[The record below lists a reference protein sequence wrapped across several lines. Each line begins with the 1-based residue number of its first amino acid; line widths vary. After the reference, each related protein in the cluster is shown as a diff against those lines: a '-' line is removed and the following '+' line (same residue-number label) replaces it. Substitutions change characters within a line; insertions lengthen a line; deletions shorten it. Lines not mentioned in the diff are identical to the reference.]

1 MILPYGMGG
10 RCIRLKRECGW
21 CESRQAHSSSRDDR
35 HATAPKTLAMVKM
48 TCVYQIKYYS
58 LSAKAWPQQAADCVD
73 LGHSLSWHLRA
84 KHLQKQKV
92 TLSCAGEALMR
103 DWTHP

>member
-35 HATAPKTLAMVKM
+35 HATAPRTLAMVKM
-48 TCVYQIKYYS
+48 TCVYQKHHS
-58 LSAKAWPQQAADCVD
+58 LSAMALLYQSSSRLCDSLPQLVLAPQ
-73 LGHSLSWHLRA
+73 SRA
-84 KHLQKQKV
+84 
-92 TLSCAGEALMR
+92 
-103 DWTHP
+103 